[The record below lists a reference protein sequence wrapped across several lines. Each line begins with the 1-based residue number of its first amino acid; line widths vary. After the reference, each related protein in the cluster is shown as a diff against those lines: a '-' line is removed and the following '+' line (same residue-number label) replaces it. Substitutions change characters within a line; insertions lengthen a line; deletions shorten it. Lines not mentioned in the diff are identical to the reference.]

1 MGISVAVTTSD
12 LNINTEALP
21 GSLEYDV
28 PMDVLDNRLIADRA
42 VASRGRR
49 PLGVDRKLLHALF
62 RGSERRARAAA
73 CRIPA
78 CHRVVILK
86 FGRRKGVFAVSLTV
100 QRARLLRNRRRA
112 RAADAKVQLPRLLPL
127 IKPSSA

>member
-1 MGISVAVTTSD
+1 
-12 LNINTEALP
+12 
-21 GSLEYDV
+21 
-28 PMDVLDNRLIADRA
+28 
-42 VASRGRR
+42 
-49 PLGVDRKLLHALF
+49 
-62 RGSERRARAAA
+62 
-73 CRIPA
+73 
-78 CHRVVILK
+78 VVILK